1 VMCDSVMCYI
11 LKTSSVNIRA
21 IKFTVKMFSRFL
33 RQLIAILAWNYVSS
47 LPFVPGLLS
56 AMNDDILKNKYHCK
70 FLFRKRYGERIN
82 YQGDICNCAKAYEWM
97 FVGAILKENL
107 DKQPPKSEFRTYKVG
122 AFGEKKVIC
131 DPAKREGNS
140 NGISWYTTEIP
151 GFGYFFG
158 FAEIISYGPSLE
170 IGLGTQDRT
179 DFQVYPSSF
188 DTREMDNNET
198 YLAVWCCNDKMRPTS
213 KPTSTPAPSPSRR
226 TTYLPSM
233 KTTPAPAIK
242 TTYAPSQATTSV
254 PLKTTYSPT
263 LTMSPAPPME
273 TTYAPSQATT
283 SVPMKTTN
291 SPLKMSPAP
300 PMKVTYAPSRET

>member
-1 VMCDSVMCYI
+1 
-11 LKTSSVNIRA
+11 
-21 IKFTVKMFSRFL
+21 MFSRFL
-33 RQLIAILAWNYVSS
+33 KQLIAILAWNYVSS
-47 LPFVPGLLS
+47 SPFAPGLLS
-56 AMNDDILKNKYHCK
+56 AMNDDLLKNTYHCK

-82 YQGDICNCAKAYEWM
+82 LQGDICNCAKAYEWM
-97 FVGAILKENL
+97 FVGAILKESL

-131 DPAKREGNS
+131 DPAKQEGNS
-140 NGISWYTTEIP
+140 NGISWYTTTEP
-151 GFGYFFG
+151 GVGYFFG
-158 FAEIISYGPSLE
+158 FAEITSYGPSLQ

-188 DTREMDNNET
+188 DTHEMDNDQT
-198 YLAVWCCNDKMRPTS
+198 YLAVWCCNDKFWPTS
-213 KPTSTPAPSPSRR
+213 KPTPTPAPSRKTTYLPSRKTTYLPSR
-226 TTYLPSM
+226 KTTYLPSM

-254 PLKTTYSPT
+254 PMKTTYSPT

-283 SVPMKTTN
+283 SVPMKTTYLPTFN
-291 SPLKMSPAP
+291 MSPAP
-300 PMKVTYAPSRET
+300 PMKTTYAPSRET